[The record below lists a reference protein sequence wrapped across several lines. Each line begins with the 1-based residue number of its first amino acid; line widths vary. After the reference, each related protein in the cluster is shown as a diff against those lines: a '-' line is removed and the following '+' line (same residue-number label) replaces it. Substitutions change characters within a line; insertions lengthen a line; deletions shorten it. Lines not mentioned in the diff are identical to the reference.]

1 MKKRLQFIL
10 TLSLVLLVQIGFAQ
24 TKTVTGVV
32 TDGSLPLPGVSVLVK
47 GTQTGTQTDFDGNY
61 SINASVGDV
70 LVFSYVSMTTQ
81 EVTVGNSNTINVT
94 LVLDTALD
102 EVVVVAYGTSTKEQ
116 LTGAVTTISAK
127 RIEKRGLSNPLVA
140 IDGASPGVRLTSTNG
155 QPGSSPAI
163 RIRGFGSVNASQAP
177 LIILDGSQFSGSFS
191 SINPNDIASFSILK
205 DAASTALY
213 GNRAANG
220 VVIITTKKGKLGK
233 NSFTLN
239 VSQGFTDRSIEE
251 YRRVTAEEYYPLIW
265 ESIRNQ
271 QITTGST
278 VVAANQFAT
287 DNVFDAL
294 GVNPFNVP
302 NNQIVGTDG
311 LLNPAAELLFADDLD
326 YQDPLIRT
334 GYKQNIDFTY
344 SGANEN
350 TDYFASLSYF
360 KEEGFIVS
368 SDFERLNARINVNTK
383 LNDWLKT
390 GINLSN
396 ASSRANDGNAGGSNS
411 LVNPFATTRTIAPI
425 FPVFLHDQTTG
436 AFVLDSNGQRQF
448 DFGDTRAG
456 ITNGRNVILE
466 NLLNTNRDVI
476 STLGARTYA
485 EFKFLK
491 DFKATFNASLDRRNF
506 FNITFGNP
514 IVGDASPDG
523 RASRFSQIIDTQN
536 YTQLLEYT
544 KNIGNHNINV
554 LAGHESFQQDITFLQ
569 ANRTGLIVDGNTE
582 LINFTTTTNADSGLS
597 TLTREGYFTRANYNY
612 DSKYFISAS
621 YRRDASSRFINDRF
635 GDFWSVGG
643 SWRVIREN
651 FMEKFSWIDDLKVRA
666 SYGQLGNDNL
676 GFFPALDT
684 FDLGINDG
692 PNPGI
697 LLASA
702 GGNPDLTWE
711 KNIQTDVAIE
721 FGLFNNRISG
731 TFEYYNRES
740 EDLLFNVPAARED
753 GIDTRPDNI
762 GSLFNRGFEFDLNF
776 EVIKKQDFSWNFNL
790 NGTTLKNEIT
800 ELPDDNAEITV
811 GNSQRLRV
819 GGDLFS
825 YFIRDFVGVDPA
837 DGAAL
842 YVVDPDLAVV
852 GDPGVR
858 VTPDG
863 TVVTTDQN
871 DALRSFIG
879 SAVYDVA
886 GAFTH
891 NFRYKQFE
899 LGMTFIYQLGGET
912 LDGNYQQ
919 LLHSGRAGTAFSRDI
934 LNRWQQPG
942 DITSQPRLDA
952 SQLANFDVLSDRF
965 LISSDFLALRQINL
979 AYNLTPEMVNYLGIS
994 SGRVYANAE
1003 NVFQTNGRRGLDA
1016 TQTFNGAVSNVF
1028 TPARTITFGLNFT
1041 F

>member
-24 TKTVTGVV
+24 TKTVTGTV
-32 TDGSLPLPGVSVLVK
+32 TDGDLPLGGVSVQIK
-47 GTQTGTQTDFDGNY
+47 GTQTGTSTDFDGNY
-61 SINASVGDV
+61 SISASVGDV
-70 LVFSYVSMTTQ
+70 LVFSYVGTTTQ
-81 EVTVGNSNTINVT
+81 EITVGASNTINVT
-94 LVLDTALD
+94 LAADTTLD

-116 LTGAVTTISAK
+116 LTGAVTQITTE

-140 IDGASPGVRLTSTNG
+140 IDGAAAGVRLTSANG
-155 QPGSSPAI
+155 QPGSTPAI

-220 VVIITTKKGKLGK
+220 VVIITTKKGKQGK
-233 NSFTLN
+233 NTFTLN

-271 QITTGST
+271 QITSGSDLVT
-278 VVAANQFAT
+278 ANQFAT

-311 LLNPAAELLFADDLD
+311 LLNPNAQLLFTDLD

-334 GYKQNIDFTY
+334 GNKQNADFTY

-368 SDFERLNARINVNTK
+368 SDFERFNTRINVNTK
-383 LNDWLKT
+383 LNDWFKT
-390 GINLSN
+390 GINLSA
-396 ASSRANDGNAGGSNS
+396 ASSRSNNGNAGATNS

-425 FPVFLHDQTTG
+425 FPVFLHDPVTG
-436 AFVLDSNGQRQF
+436 DFVLDDDGNRQF

-466 NLLNTNRDVI
+466 NLLNTDRDVI

-485 EFKFLK
+485 EFTFLK

-514 IVGDASPDG
+514 VVGDASPDG

-536 YTQLLEYT
+536 YTQLIEWN
-544 KNIGNHNINV
+544 KSIGNHNIN
-554 LAGHESFQQDITFLQ
+554 LLGGHESFQQDITFLQ

-597 TLTREGYFTRANYNY
+597 TLTREGFFTRANYNY
-612 DSKYFISAS
+612 DGKYFLSGS
-621 YRRDASSRFINDRF
+621 FRRDASSRFINDRW
-635 GDFWSVGG
+635 GNFWSVGG
-643 SWRVIREN
+643 SWRIVKES
-651 FMEKFSWIDDLKVRA
+651 FMDNVSWVNDLKLRA

-684 FDLGINDG
+684 FDLGLNDG

-711 KNIQTDVAIE
+711 TNIQTDIAIE
-721 FGLFNNRISG
+721 FGLFNNRING

-740 EDLLFNVPAARED
+740 EDLLFNVPQAREN
-753 GIDTRPDNI
+753 GVDTAPANI

-776 EVIKKQDFSWNFNL
+776 EAIKTQDFSWNVNV

-819 GGDLFS
+819 GGDLFA

-842 YVVDPDLAVV
+842 YVADPELAVA

-858 VTPDG
+858 VQADG
-863 TVVTTDQN
+863 TVATTDQN

-879 SAVYDVA
+879 SAVYDLA

-912 LDGNYQQ
+912 LDTNYQQ
-919 LLHSGRAGTAFSRDI
+919 LLHSGRAGTAFARDI

-942 DITSQPRLDA
+942 DITNQPRLDA

-965 LISSDFLALRQINL
+965 LISSDFLALRQVSL
-979 AYNLTPEMVNYLGIS
+979 AYNLSPKINDYLGITA
-994 SGRVYANAE
+994 GRIYANGE
-1003 NVFQTNGRRGLDA
+1003 NIFQANGRRGLDA
-1016 TQTFNGAVSNVF
+1016 TQTFNGNTTNTF
-1028 TPARTITFGLNFT
+1028 TPARTITLGLNLT